1 MSGPGHRPPL
11 TALTTD
17 APPASTEIT
26 VIGGGLFGAACAYWL
41 SRSGRRVAVIEAG
54 SLAGGASGSGAGLV
68 VPTTPEP
75 YERAVDRLGGRS
87 ARQVLRIAEK
97 GFSLLRKATEHGEVD
112 CPLKDNGHIQLA
124 VGAER
129 HAVLAERA
137 RALKA
142 DGVPTEWLSPRD
154 LRGPVTTALAADV
167 RCGLLLPGGV
177 LDPTQLVLALTKAAM
192 DLGATVHTGTAVI
205 DVKQSAKGVRVMTTR
220 GLVRSEAAII
230 AINAWSGRLVPD
242 LDRMITAS
250 QAQVLATD
258 VLPPVFSTGMSATI
272 GADGTYWQ
280 QTKDGRVILGGYG
293 PAASAQANGSGPLDR
308 KPEDAVH
315 ATLVRALPRLF
326 PAIGQIRTTQRRAA
340 PVARTADHLPVV
352 HRVDE
357 RVWAAGG
364 FDLNGLPLAFALSR
378 ALALAVPTGWAPAE
392 LSPFALTR
400 PSLRPAAV

>member
-1 MSGPGHRPPL
+1 M
-11 TALTTD
+11 TASTTD
-17 APPASTEIT
+17 APPASADIT
-26 VIGGGLFGAACAYWL
+26 VVGGGLFGAACAYWL
-41 SRSGRRVAVIEAG
+41 AGSGRRVALVEAG

-75 YERAVDRLGGRS
+75 YERAVERLGGRT

-112 CPLKDNGHIQLA
+112 CPLKTNGHIQLA
-124 VGAER
+124 VGADR
-129 HAVLAERA
+129 LNVLATRA

-142 DGVPTEWLSPRD
+142 DGVPTDWLSPRD
-154 LRGPVTTALAADV
+154 LRASIATGLAPDV
-167 RCGLLLPGGV
+167 RCGLLLPGGA
-177 LDPTQLVLALTKAAM
+177 LDPTLLVLALIKAAM

-220 GLVRSEAAII
+220 GLVRSESAII
-230 AINAWSGRLVPD
+230 AVNAWSGRLVPE
-242 LDRMITAS
+242 LDRMITAG

-258 VLPPVFSTGMSATI
+258 VLPPVFGTGLSATI

-280 QTKDGRVILGGYG
+280 QTADGRVVLGGDG

-315 ATLVRALPRLF
+315 AALVRTLPRLF
-326 PAIGQIRTTQRRAA
+326 PALGPIRTTQRRAA

-357 RVWAAGG
+357 NVWAAGG
-364 FDLNGLPLAFALSR
+364 FALNGLPLAFALSR

-392 LSPFALTR
+392 LGPFALTR